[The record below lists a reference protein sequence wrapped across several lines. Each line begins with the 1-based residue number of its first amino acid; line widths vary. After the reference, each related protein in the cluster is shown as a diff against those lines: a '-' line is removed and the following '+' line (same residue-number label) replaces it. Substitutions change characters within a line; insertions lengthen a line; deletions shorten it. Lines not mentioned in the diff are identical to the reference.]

1 MSGLWSPP
9 AHAVTK
15 RVLVKSAGRALT
27 AAMSQRLS
35 MVLTRI
41 AHQRRGTAMVNVDDD
56 SRSVGGD
63 AATPQSTAFH
73 AYNRIQAVNDAERR
87 SFEPSRLIERL
98 VLQILGGWS
107 NVIAEV
113 NFARFNAIGPDS
125 EWVQE
130 NKLVKAV
137 RELAEDSRVRW
148 PHDDFAAAA
157 GHAGNVRHQLAHML
171 FIKEIVGDSPDQI
184 LRFVRLGEPGQPRT
198 VKGVPTEL
206 TWRDEQWSQQTI
218 HQAELT
224 EGELRLA
231 LAEIKWMWESVRAL
245 SRLRDMLA
253 EGPDLSDDH
262 PIALY
267 PNGGWWIPWASEDW
281 FNGNH
286 TPTVGDIRLPASSG
300 SR

>member
-1 MSGLWSPP
+1 MVDHGSPS
-9 AHAVTK
+9 V
-15 RVLVKSAGRALT
+15 AGDNAAQNAALRAY
-27 AAMSQRLS
+27 
-35 MVLTRI
+35 TRI
-41 AHQRRGTAMVNVDDD
+41 
-56 SRSVGGD
+56 
-63 AATPQSTAFH
+63 QS
-73 AYNRIQAVNDAERR
+73 VNDSERR

-98 VLQILGGWS
+98 VLQLLGGWS

-113 NFARFNAIGPDS
+113 NFARFNANGPDS

-130 NKLVKAV
+130 NKLMKAV

-157 GHAGNVRHQLAHML
+157 DHAGNVRHQLAHML

-198 VKGVPTEL
+198 VKGAPTEL
-206 TWRDEQWSQQTI
+206 KWRDEQWSQQTI

-224 EGELRLA
+224 EGGLRLA

-253 EGPDLSDDH
+253 EHPDLPDHH
-262 PIALY
+262 PITLY
-267 PNGGWWIPWASEDW
+267 PWGGWWIPWASEDW

-286 TPTVGDIRLPASSG
+286 TPTVGDIRVSAPAESI
-300 SR
+300 

>member
-1 MSGLWSPP
+1 M
-9 AHAVTK
+9 
-15 RVLVKSAGRALT
+15 
-27 AAMSQRLS
+27 
-35 MVLTRI
+35 
-41 AHQRRGTAMVNVDDD
+41 VDDG
-56 SRSVGGD
+56 SPSVGGGT
-63 AATPQSTAFH
+63 AAQNAALR
-73 AYNRIQAVNDAERR
+73 AYIRIESVNDSERR
-87 SFEPSRLIERL
+87 SFEPSPLIERL

-113 NFARFNAIGPDS
+113 NFARFNADGPDS

-157 GHAGNVRHQLAHML
+157 DHSGNVRHQLAHML
-171 FIKEIVGDSPDQI
+171 FIKEIVGDSPNQI

-224 EGELRLA
+224 EGELRRA
-231 LAEIKWMWESVRAL
+231 LTEIKWMWESVRAL

-253 EGPDLSDDH
+253 EHPELPDDH
-262 PIALY
+262 PITLY
-267 PNGGWWIPWASEDW
+267 PSGGWWIPWAPEHW

-286 TPTVGDIRLPASSG
+286 PPTVGDIRRPAPAG
-300 SR
+300 SK

>member
-1 MSGLWSPP
+1 MVDGGGP
-9 AHAVTK
+9 A
-15 RVLVKSAGRALT
+15 
-27 AAMSQRLS
+27 
-35 MVLTRI
+35 
-41 AHQRRGTAMVNVDDD
+41 
-56 SRSVGGD
+56 VGGHAGIAEN
-63 AATPQSTAFH
+63 AALH
-73 AYNRIQAVNDAERR
+73 AYSRIQSVNDAERR

-107 NVIAEV
+107 NVIAET
-113 NFARFNAIGPDS
+113 NLARFNAIGPDS

-148 PHDDFAAAA
+148 PHDNFATAAD
-157 GHAGNVRHQLAHML
+157 HAGNVRHQLAHML
-171 FIKEIVGDSPDQI
+171 FIKEIAGDSPTQV

-231 LAEIKWMWESVRAL
+231 LAEIEWMWESVRAL

-253 EGPDLSDDH
+253 GSTDLPDSH
-262 PIALY
+262 PVTLY
-267 PNGGWWIPWASEDW
+267 PWGGWWIPWAPEDW
-281 FNGNH
+281 LNGNH
-286 TPTVGDIRLPASSG
+286 TPTVGDIRLPAPSESP
-300 SR
+300 